1 MPRVAFVVQ
10 RCGREV
16 NGGAEAHALAIA
28 QRMADY
34 WDTEVLT
41 TCALDYIDWKNHYPE
56 GVEAIDGAL
65 IRRFPVAAPR
75 DIESFNRLSD
85 QLRTRCRDAKLEE
98 QEHWMRAQGPW
109 SPALFNYIEQQV
121 NAYDAFIFFGY
132 LYAQTWF
139 ALPKVAHKAVL
150 APLAHDEWAIYLN
163 FWDRLFK
170 LPQTFIFNTVEE
182 REFLYQRFPDA
193 RLEGPVAGVA
203 VDRPA
208 SIDPARFRSEYGID
222 EDFLLYVGR
231 IDPSKGCDELFD
243 FFIRHREQGGIPG
256 KLALIGKPVMTIP
269 DHPDILPLG
278 FVTEQTKWDALAACA
293 ALIMPSPHESLSMVL
308 LEAWSVGKPVLV
320 NGRCAVL
327 VGQCRRAHGG
337 LWYEDFAEFTRGLAT
352 LLEGRVP
359 GVLGRQGWRFVRE
372 NYSWPV
378 IEKIYLDTVDAM
390 IAVND
395 LRSGE

>member
-85 QLRTRCRDAKLEE
+85 QLRTRCRDADLEE

-139 ALPKVAHKAVL
+139 ALPKVAHKAIL

-170 LPQTFIFNTVEE
+170 LPRTFIFNTVEE
-182 REFLYQRFPDA
+182 REFLHQRFPDA
-193 RLEGPVAGVA
+193 RLEGAVAGVA

-208 SIDPARFRSEYGID
+208 SIDPGRFRNEYGID

-243 FFIRHREQGGIPG
+243 FFIRHRKQGGIPG
-256 KLALIGKPVMTIP
+256 KLALLGKPVMTIP